1 MVSLKNSART
11 LQQTSRPDENTA
23 VNAPDQDMRETR
35 LPSRE
40 FIPSPQTFLALNQD
54 PRIPQT
60 FHPHLKVHTSH
71 GEDALSLSQAAIP
84 YASPQYRLRSD
95 YLAQTLQIFARK
107 VQDILPEG
115 YSVQISLSPF
125 GGHASTDIIH
135 LIRLGP
141 DGPAQSILER
151 HYAPF
156 DGGSLSGIIPSD
168 QARNVILKIEERLF
182 YYTTFLAVQK
192 ALENESHRQLH
203 DVGALRVP
211 PTNRPKTKKS

>member
-11 LQQTSRPDENTA
+11 LQQTSRPDQNAAVTA
-23 VNAPDQDMRETR
+23 SDRDLRETR
-35 LPSRE
+35 LPSRQ
-40 FIPSPQTFLALNQD
+40 FIPSAQTFLALKQD

-135 LIRLGP
+135 LIRQVP

-182 YYTTFLAVQK
+182 YYTTFLAVRK
-192 ALENESHRQLH
+192 ALENALNRQISDLESHSASS
-203 DVGALRVP
+203 VKA
-211 PTNRPKTKKS
+211 PKLPAR